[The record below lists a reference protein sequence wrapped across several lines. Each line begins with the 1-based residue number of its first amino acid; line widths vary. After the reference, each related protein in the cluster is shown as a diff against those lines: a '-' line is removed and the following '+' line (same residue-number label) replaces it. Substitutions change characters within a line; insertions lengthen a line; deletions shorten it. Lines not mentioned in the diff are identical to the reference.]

1 MQELIWILTATTIIA
16 LLAWIGI
23 LTLALKQKT
32 FKKLIKLL
40 VAFAAGTLI
49 AAAFIHLI
57 PEAFDNLGVGH
68 GELTAPL
75 LIIGG
80 FLFFF
85 ILEQYLHW
93 HHCHKTPQEHE
104 KTPFSYLILI
114 ANGIHNYVD
123 GILIGAAFLVDYS
136 LGIVTAIG
144 VAAHEI
150 PQELGNFGILVYG
163 GWEKIKALS
172 VNFIAALL
180 IVPGGITAYLGA
192 EIIDP
197 MYIIP
202 LAAGGFIYIGAADLI
217 PEIHDGENL
226 KTSLIILT
234 MFILGIAIILG
245 VETLIPH
252 HH

>member
-23 LTLALKQKT
+23 LTLALSNKT

-57 PEAFDNLGVGH
+57 PEAFYELGVGH

-80 FLFFF
+80 FVFFF
-85 ILEQYLHW
+85 ILEQYLNW
-93 HHCHKTPQEHE
+93 HHCHKAPEEHV
-104 KTPFSYLILI
+104 KTPFSYMILI
-114 ANGIHNYVD
+114 ANGIHNFVD

-163 GWEKIKALS
+163 GWEKLKALF
-172 VNFIAALL
+172 VNFLAALL
-180 IVPGGITAYLGA
+180 IIPGGIVAYIGA

-197 MYIIP
+197 VFIIP
-202 LAAGGFIYIGAADLI
+202 FAAGAFIYIGAADLI
-217 PEIHDGENL
+217 PEIHNGENI
-226 KTSLIILT
+226 KTSIIILT
-234 MFILGIAIILG
+234 MFLLGIAIILG
-245 VETLIPH
+245 VETFVPH
-252 HH
+252 QH